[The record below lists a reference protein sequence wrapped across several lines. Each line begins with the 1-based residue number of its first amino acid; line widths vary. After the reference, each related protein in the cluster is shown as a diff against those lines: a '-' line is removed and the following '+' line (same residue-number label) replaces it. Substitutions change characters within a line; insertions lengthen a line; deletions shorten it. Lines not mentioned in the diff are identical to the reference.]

1 MNLLAETP
9 ASQDLESLLRERTAG
24 RVRNLKVSRRDDRL
38 VLEGSS
44 ATFYAK
50 QMAQHIARQLAPEGH
65 LLNEIVV
72 HPLTPGVA

>member
-9 ASQDLESLLRERTAG
+9 TSQDLESLIRERTAG
-24 RVRNLKVSRRDDRL
+24 RVKNLKVSRRDDRL

-50 QMAQHIARQLAPEGH
+50 QMAQHIARQLAPEGP

-72 HPLTPGVA
+72 NTLSPRVA